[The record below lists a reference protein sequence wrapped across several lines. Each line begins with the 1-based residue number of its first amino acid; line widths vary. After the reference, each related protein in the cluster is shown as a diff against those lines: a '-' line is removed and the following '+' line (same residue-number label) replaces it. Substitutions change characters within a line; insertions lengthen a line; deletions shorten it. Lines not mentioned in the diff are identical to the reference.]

1 MKKKIGDPKVALK
14 LFLYF
19 FRIGWFT
26 FGGGF
31 SIIAQMQKDFVDK
44 KKLVTEETILDQT
57 SIGRSL
63 PGLMVANVAYLF
75 GFSQGGLIAGLASV
89 AGILT
94 PPIVL
99 LALVTMC
106 YTAFRDNVY
115 VARALVGV
123 RAAVPPIIAGAA
135 LRLRKGAFAGGRV
148 FVYRLRR
155 RAGRDA
161 VYRNQHSLGGN
172 RQRNTGHCFFGGE
185 TPWPNSLSC

>member
-1 MKKKIGDPKVALK
+1 MKKKIGDPKVALR

-99 LALVTMC
+99 LSLVTMC
-106 YTAFRDNVY
+106 YTAFR
-115 VARALVGV
+115 
-123 RAAVPPIIAGAA
+123 
-135 LRLRKGAFAGGRV
+135 
-148 FVYRLRR
+148 
-155 RAGRDA
+155 
-161 VYRNQHSLGGN
+161 
-172 RQRNTGHCFFGGE
+172 
-185 TPWPNSLSC
+185 

>member
-63 PGLMVANVAYLF
+63 PGLMVEVLRVTWTALDFTSAPRM
-75 GFSQGGLIAGLASV
+75 
-89 AGILT
+89 LT
-94 PPIVL
+94 
-99 LALVTMC
+99 
-106 YTAFRDNVY
+106 
-115 VARALVGV
+115 
-123 RAAVPPIIAGAA
+123 
-135 LRLRKGAFAGGRV
+135 
-148 FVYRLRR
+148 
-155 RAGRDA
+155 
-161 VYRNQHSLGGN
+161 
-172 RQRNTGHCFFGGE
+172 
-185 TPWPNSLSC
+185 

>member
-63 PGLMVANVAYLF
+63 PGLLVANVAYLF
-75 GFSQGGLIAGLASV
+75 GFSQGGLIAGLAYA

-135 LRLRKGAFAGGRV
+135 LRLRKGAFAGGAFSYIVCAAALAVTLFTGISIVWAVIGSAILGIAFSGVKRH
-148 FVYRLRR
+148 
-155 RAGRDA
+155 GRT
-161 VYRNQHSLGGN
+161 H
-172 RQRNTGHCFFGGE
+172 
-185 TPWPNSLSC
+185 